1 MIFMSLCDW
10 KCSFM
15 TARKVSFQP
24 DFIHQKDDD
33 KIRQKNHHTAKTK
46 RFSSFTQEVKTV
58 NKAFVSVLLL
68 LSNLN

>member
-24 DFIHQKDDD
+24 DFIHQKDDVRFD
-33 KIRQKNHHTAKTK
+33 KKTIIRQKLN
-46 RFSSFTQEVKTV
+46 
-58 NKAFVSVLLL
+58 AFQVLLRRL
-68 LSNLN
+68 KL

>member
-1 MIFMSLCDW
+1 MIFISLCDW

-15 TARKVSFQP
+15 TARKISFQP

-33 KIRQKNHHTAKTK
+33 KFDKKTHHTTKTK
-46 RFSSFTQEVKTV
+46 RFSSFTQEDKTV

-68 LSNLN
+68 LSYLN

>member
-15 TARKVSFQP
+15 TARKVSFQL

-33 KIRQKNHHTAKTK
+33 KIRQKNPSYGK
-46 RFSSFTQEVKTV
+46 
-58 NKAFVSVLLL
+58 N
-68 LSNLN
+68 